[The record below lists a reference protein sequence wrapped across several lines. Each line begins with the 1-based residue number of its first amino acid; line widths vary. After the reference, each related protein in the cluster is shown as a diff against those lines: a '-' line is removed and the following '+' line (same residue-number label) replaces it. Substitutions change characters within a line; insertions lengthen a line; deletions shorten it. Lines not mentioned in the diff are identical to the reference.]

1 MEITLVLRQFAL
13 DLTEGFRSA
22 SPTVANL
29 PYELSVDNTKFA
41 EAATPGVGGW
51 VGDFAYERVEMLV
64 GNFELNN

>member
-29 PYELSVDNTKFA
+29 LYELSVDKTKFA
-41 EAATPGVGGW
+41 
-51 VGDFAYERVEMLV
+51 
-64 GNFELNN
+64 